1 MEGVFTAQE
10 RSFDEIR
17 HVGVAIAAINA
28 EQRHIGLLHRDAE
41 SNDVLMLHL
50 AFHRDLRNEPAK
62 AKYLWIDPPILAERL
77 IHVAAWCRLIW
88 NSNQDDFP
96 YAFSEPGE
104 CFDAETGKF
113 LIGPTKYGLTCATF
127 VLALFDVA
135 GLKLVNY
142 ATWPTGRPG
151 DREWQEYVVAQL
163 PPTEVAH
170 IEAVRSEVGSVRF
183 RPEEVAGAATVSPLP
198 VDFATAVERG
208 EKILKRLEAVSK
220 P

>member
-1 MEGVFTAQE
+1 MDGVFTTQE

-17 HVGVAIAAINA
+17 HVGIAIAAINA
-28 EQRHIGLLHRDAE
+28 EQRHIGLLHRDPE
-41 SNDVLMLHL
+41 SNDVMMLHL
-50 AFHRDLRNEPAK
+50 AFHHDLRNEPAK
-62 AKYLWIDPPILAERL
+62 TKYLWIDPPILAERL
-77 IHVAAWCRLIW
+77 IHVAAWCRLVW
-88 NSNQDDFP
+88 SANQDDFP
-96 YAFSEPGE
+96 YSFSQPEE
-104 CFDAETGKF
+104 CFDSENGKF
-113 LIGPTKYGLTCATF
+113 LIGPTRLGLTCATF

-151 DREWQEYVVAQL
+151 DREWQEFVVAQL

-170 IEAVRSEVGSVRF
+170 IEDMRSEVGSARF

-198 VDFATAVERG
+198 VDFVTAVERG
-208 EKILKRLEAVSK
+208 ERILERLEADSK